1 MSNLLE
7 WAKGRRAPDDDGG
20 AETLIAKPPGSL
32 IEIAGAFHGG
42 G

>member
-7 WAKGRRAPDDDGG
+7 WANGRLAPDDDDG
-20 AETLIAKPPGSL
+20 ADGANRKPAASL

>member
-7 WAKGRRAPDDDGG
+7 WANGRRAHDESAGG
-20 AETLIAKPPGSL
+20 ANRKPAASL

>member
-7 WAKGRRAPDDDGG
+7 WANGRRAPDDDEG
-20 AETLIAKPPGSL
+20 AGDAHRKLAGSL